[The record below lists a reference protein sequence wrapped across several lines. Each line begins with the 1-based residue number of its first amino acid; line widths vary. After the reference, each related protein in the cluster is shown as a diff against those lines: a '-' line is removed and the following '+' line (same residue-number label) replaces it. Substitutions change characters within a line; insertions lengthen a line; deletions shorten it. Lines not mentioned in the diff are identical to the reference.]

1 MSAVLAV
8 LMIAAWVCLVIGGF
22 FLGYGC
28 GTRDGKSHRTFA
40 ADARREA
47 LEQAADAARGIGDHQ
62 DRGHGEGYMDGR
74 YDAEAAVRSLI
85 TPSKERE

>member
-8 LMIAAWVCLVIGGF
+8 LMIAAWVCFCFVIE
-22 FLGYGC
+22 
-28 GTRDGKSHRTFA
+28 KSHRPFA